1 MINRKQAQKRIIEF
15 AYKHEGETFDVATM
29 NGNDMYDYILADTY
43 LMIDAMLGY
52 DADVNIILDRAI
64 ENAEKHKRDNFKTFI
79 ADNKDK
85 ELRIL

>member
-1 MINRKQAQKRIIEF
+1 MINRKQARKRILSF
-15 AYKHEGETFDVATM
+15 AQKHEGVTFDVATM
-29 NGNDMYDYILADTY
+29 NEKDMYDYILADTY